1 MITRSSSRFAA
12 LLALPLLAVLAG
24 CGVATPMPSADGS
37 EGTPSPRPTSVP
49 EPTGTPTPVPTP
61 TPTATAAPEQPVAPV
76 VLATSVVITSRSV
89 TAYAADGSTLASLG
103 FDETDHAGAAARFA
117 VALGAEPAVSTTG
130 AIGTGCDADQTVY
143 DFGGF
148 LLRSPGYVGAIGPIE
163 VEVKSAATASGVP
176 ITTVGGVGVGTT
188 RAAFDT
194 AVGGATDLSSY
205 SGRDWVGF
213 DRVNPDAADADAIG
227 SIARFDAGVLAQ
239 WNGPRY
245 LYGDC

>member
-1 MITRSSSRFAA
+1 MIVRPSSRFAA
-12 LLALPLLAVLAG
+12 LVALPLLAVLAG
-24 CGVATPMPSADGS
+24 CGVATPMPSADS
-37 EGTPSPRPTSVP
+37 TEGIPTPRPTAIP
-49 EPTGTPTPVPTP
+49 EPTGAPTPVPTP
-61 TPTATAAPEQPVAPV
+61 EPTATAAPEQPAAPV
-76 VLATSVVITSRSV
+76 VLATSVVVTSRTV
-89 TAYAADGSTLASLG
+89 TAYGADGTTLAAVG
-103 FDETDHAGAAARFA
+103 FDESDHAGAAERFA
-117 VALGAEPAVSTTG
+117 VALGAEPDVSTTG

-163 VEVKSAATASGVP
+163 VEVRAATTASGVP

-188 RAAFDT
+188 RADFDA
-194 AVGGATDLSSY
+194 AVGSVTDLGSY
-205 SGRDWVGF
+205 SGRNWVGF
-213 DRVNPDAADADAIG
+213 DRVNPEAPETEAIG